1 MREKRHAGLFPGAI
15 EGNCALT
22 EMPRDHLKPR
32 ANMRFGNP
40 KEFNKAPAPPPI
52 FKDAQN

>member
-1 MREKRHAGLFPGAI
+1 MREKRHAGLVPGAI

-22 EMPRDHLKPR
+22 ETPRDHLKTR
-32 ANMRFGNP
+32 ANMRFGTP

-52 FKDAQN
+52 FKDAQY